1 MVELQ
6 INTTQNVNINFTAA
20 SIGER
25 ILAFVIDWI
34 IKIAYSIVVY
44 QILFKLLNIEAF
56 TAGMDRWSEIAIYVM
71 FYLPV
76 IFYSLVFETLLDG
89 QTPGKRI
96 LRIKVV
102 KIDGYQASLADF
114 VMRWFFRLID
124 LNLFGPLFGPIV
136 AIIAIISNTKN
147 QRLGD
152 MAAGTSVIALKNKIN
167 ISHTILE
174 DIADTYVPTYPSVIK
189 LSDNDARI
197 IKDTFVI
204 AKRSKD
210 YQTLIKLR
218 QKIIEVTQIKENQ
231 ENNDIEFIDTILKDY
246 NYYTQ
251 SM

>member
-20 SIGER
+20 SVGER
-25 ILAFVIDWI
+25 ILAYIVDWI
-34 IKIAYSIVVY
+34 IKIAYIIVTY
-44 QILFKLLNIEAF
+44 QIVFNLFKVDELV
-56 TAGMDRWSEIAIYVM
+56 GDMDDWSQIAIYVS

-76 IFYSLVFETLLDG
+76 IFYSLIFETLLDG
-89 QTPGKRI
+89 QTIGKRI
-96 LRIKVV
+96 LKIQVV

-114 VMRWFFRLID
+114 VIRWFFRIVD
-124 LNLFGPLFGPIV
+124 LNILSGVV
-136 AIIAIISNTKN
+136 ALIAIIMSDKN

-152 MAAGTSVIALKNKIN
+152 MTAGTSVIALKNKVN

-174 DIADTYVPTYPSVIK
+174 DLKQDYVPTYPNVIK

-197 IKDTFVI
+197 IKDTFTT
-204 AKRSKD
+204 AKASKD

-218 QKIIEVTQIKENQ
+218 KKLVEVVEIKEVKQ
-231 ENNDIEFIDTILKDY
+231 KTDIEFIDVILKDY

-251 SM
+251 NM

>member
-25 ILAFVIDWI
+25 ILAYLVDWV
-34 IKIAYSIVVY
+34 IKIAYIIVVY
-44 QILFKLLNIEAF
+44 QITFNLFKIDDAIRDLD
-56 TAGMDRWSEIAIYVM
+56 TWSQITIILI

-76 IFYSLVFETLLDG
+76 IFYSLIFETLLDG
-89 QTPGKRI
+89 QTIGKRI
-96 LRIKVV
+96 LRIQVV

-114 VMRWFFRLID
+114 VVRWFFRIVDMNIMSGLVA
-124 LNLFGPLFGPIV
+124 IV
-136 AIIAIISNTKN
+136 AIVFSNRN

-152 MAAGTSVIALKNKIN
+152 MTAGTSVIALKNKVN

-174 DIADTYVPTYPSVIK
+174 DLKEDYVPTYPNVIK

-197 IKDTFVI
+197 IKETFTK
-204 AKRSKD
+204 AKEKRD
-210 YQTLIKLR
+210 YPTLIKLR
-218 QKIIEVTQIKENQ
+218 KKLIEVVEIKEVKQ
-231 ENNDIEFIDTILKDY
+231 KTDMEFIDVILKDY

-251 SM
+251 NM

>member
-20 SIGER
+20 SVGER
-25 ILAFVIDWI
+25 ILAYAIDWI
-34 IKIAYSIVVY
+34 IKIAYGIVVY
-44 QILFKLLNIEAF
+44 QLLFNLFEIDDMIRD
-56 TAGMDRWSEIAIYVM
+56 MDTWSQIAIILM

-76 IFYSLVFETLLDG
+76 ILYSLIFETLLDG

-96 LRIKVV
+96 LKIKVV

-114 VMRWFFRLID
+114 LIRWFFR
-124 LNLFGPLFGPIV
+124 IV
-136 AIIAIISNTKN
+136 DINMMTGVVALIAIITSNKN

-152 MAAGTSVIALKNKIN
+152 MTAGTSVIALKNKVN

-174 DIADTYVPTYPSVIK
+174 NLKQDYKPTYPNVIK

-197 IKDTFVI
+197 IKDTFTT
-204 AKRSKD
+204 ARASKD

-218 QKIIEVTQIKENQ
+218 KKLIEVVEIKEMKQ
-231 ENNDIEFIDTILKDY
+231 KTDIEFIDVILKDY

-251 SM
+251 NM

>member
-20 SIGER
+20 SVGER
-25 ILAFVIDWI
+25 ILAYGIDWV
-34 IKIAYSIVVY
+34 IKIAYIIVVY
-44 QILFKLLNIEAF
+44 QIVFNLFKVNELIAD
-56 TAGMDRWSEIAIYVM
+56 MDNWSQFAIMVS

-76 IFYSLVFETLLDG
+76 VFYTLIFETLLDG

-96 LRIKVV
+96 LKIKVV

-114 VMRWFFRLID
+114 LIRWFFRIVD
-124 LNLFGPLFGPIV
+124 LNMMSGVV
-136 AIIAIISNTKN
+136 ALIAIITSDKN

-152 MAAGTSVIALKNKIN
+152 MTAGTSVIALKNKVN

-174 DIADTYVPTYPSVIK
+174 NLDEDYKPTYPNVIK

-197 IKDTFVI
+197 IKDTFTT
-204 AKRSKD
+204 AKASKD

-218 QKIIEVTQIKENQ
+218 KKLIEVVEIKEMKQNT
-231 ENNDIEFIDTILKDY
+231 DIEFIDIILKDY
-246 NYYTQ
+246 NFYTQ
-251 SM
+251 NM